1 IGSAIQSAFI
11 LFEKKRGKGISSEHM
26 QLLRDFA
33 VMENLSVK
41 TFYIYR
47 MLPLLNDNREM
58 AWELF
63 NEMVTDEQLYG
74 TDEVYHYL
82 YYCYHKE
89 IDLVIPHMKAMH
101 ASQSDSIG
109 KNWGQLEALCYLG
122 NKITKEVFEEEL
134 KSARTDTSWK
144 GALNVYLSNLEDRH
158 DAESKNIINK
168 CLEEI
173 RFILDSKK
181 EALTRETNL
190 IHTFCSSEIQ
200 DHTLIQ
206 LVKIIL
212 EKKPSI
218 CIKGH
223 TFFSWMAKA
232 APNHI
237 DTILE
242 MMETLSQNTVAED
255 WKYFYGSEILT
266 VITELFKEGESR
278 EISDQGQFLRR
289 SLAIIERLQKK
300 HVNLDDWYNNFERT

>member
-1 IGSAIQSAFI
+1 
-11 LFEKKRGKGISSEHM
+11 M

-41 TFYIYR
+41 TFYIDR
-47 MLPLLNDNREM
+47 MLPLLNNNRKM

-74 TDEVYHYL
+74 TNEVYRFL
-82 YYCYHKE
+82 YYCYHRE
-89 IDLVIPHMKAMH
+89 IDLVIPHLKIMH
-101 ASQSDSIG
+101 ASQIDSIG
-109 KNWGQLEALCYLG
+109 KSWGQLEALCYLD
-122 NKITKEVFEEEL
+122 NQITQEVFEEEL
-134 KSARTDTSWK
+134 RSAHTETSWK
-144 GALNVYLSNLEDRH
+144 GALNVYFSNLKDTH
-158 DAESKNIINK
+158 DSESKNIINK

-173 RFILDSKK
+173 EFILNFKK
-181 EALTRETNL
+181 GILTRETDF
-190 IHTFCSSEIQ
+190 IYTFHSSEIQ

-218 CIKGH
+218 CIKIH
-223 TFFSWMAKA
+223 SFFSWMAKA

-237 DTILE
+237 DDILE
-242 MMETLSQNTVAED
+242 MMETLSQNTVTED

-300 HVNLDDWYNNFERT
+300 YVNLDDWYNNFERT